1 LEEIMKKRTV
11 LFVFVII
18 FSLCFSGGVWGEDD
32 DLQVIKKAVKENPQY
47 SSQSEI
53 KWIKMTVTDLKTN
66 KEKVKIKFP
75 VVIFEIIMKA
85 VDGEKMNIDCE
96 NFDIDIRELFYEL
109 KKLGPMSLI
118 EICSDDDLLKIWLE

>member
-1 LEEIMKKRTV
+1 MYKKMN

-18 FSLCFSGGVWGEDD
+18 IVLCFSGSLWGEDD
-32 DLQVIKKAVKENPQY
+32 DLQAIKKAVKENPKY

-53 KWIKMTVTDLKTN
+53 KWIRLTVIDLKTN

-75 VVIFEIIMKA
+75 IVIFEIIMEAAEGKN
-85 VDGEKMNIDCE
+85 MNIDCE
-96 NFDIDIRELFYEL
+96 NFDVDIRALFNEL

-118 EICSDDDLLKIWLE
+118 EISSEDELFKIWLE